1 MLKGA
6 QIAGLFAE
14 NIRSRLK
21 VEPLDYEKLYEIRLR
36 AARPVLVVY
45 QGKEWFLGER
55 GGLKKEEKKSYTAK
69 AEDIRETLEYVAG
82 YSLYAFE
89 EELRQGFLTIQGG
102 HRVGVAGKVVMEGG
116 KVQSMADI
124 SFLNLR
130 LAHEKK
136 GCADPVMP
144 WIRREGDIFDTLIV
158 SPPRCGKTTLLRDMI
173 RQISNGNSQYP
184 GYTVGVV
191 DERSELAGCWRGIPQ
206 NDLGIRTDV
215 LDACKKAEGMLMLL
229 RSMAP
234 QVVAVDELGP
244 YEDIQGIESV
254 IHCGCRLLA
263 TMHGNSLEDI
273 RRRPLMERLWKER
286 IFSRYLVLK
295 GGGRAGVLEGIYN
308 GEGKKIGE
316 GQAV

>member
-1 MLKGA
+1 MESA
-6 QIAGLFAE
+6 QITSIFAGSV
-14 NIRSRLK
+14 RSRLTR
-21 VEPLDYEKLYEIRLR
+21 EPLDYDGLYEIRLR
-36 AARPVLVVY
+36 AERPVLVVY
-45 QGKEWFLGER
+45 QGKEWFLGEK
-55 GGLKKEEKKSYTAK
+55 GGLEREERRSYTARK
-69 AEDIRETLEYVAG
+69 EDIRETLEYIAG

-102 HRVGVAGKVVMEGG
+102 HRVGVAGKTVMEGG
-116 KVQSMADI
+116 KVQSMTDI

-130 LAHEKK
+130 LAHEKR

-144 WIRREGDIFDTLIV
+144 WVRQKEDIYDTLII

-173 RQISNGNSQYP
+173 RQISNGDEKCA
-184 GYTVGVV
+184 GCTVGVV
-191 DERSELAGCWRGIPQ
+191 DERSELAGCWQGVPQ

-234 QVVAVDELGP
+234 RVVAVDELGP
-244 YEDIQGIESV
+244 LEDLQGIESV

-263 TMHGNSLEDI
+263 TMHGNSLDDV
-273 RRRPLMERLWKER
+273 RRRPLMERLWRER

-295 GGGRAGVLEGIYN
+295 GGGRAGVLEGIYD
-308 GEGKKIGE
+308 GEGRKIGE
-316 GQAV
+316 G